1 MALFWLIIF
10 AVIVSIV
17 AVVVKKE
24 NDEEQAQQAATKPE
38 PIKDD
43 PLVVAQRLLA
53 LTEAAT
59 QAKESGHDDVYQA
72 IMANTYDGPLPERR
86 TDGGWTSIFDDLRIL
101 SIAGINHRQNIVRY
115 KGRNTVALVP
125 EPSNEFDP
133 DAIKVV
139 AEDGHHLGYI
149 HRDQTDMVR
158 SWARDKFPFY
168 CVAMITE
175 HDDELNEHHFYTGYI
190 YIKKTKDEK
199 TNVGDG
205 ERLDTHRL

>member
-1 MALFWLIIF
+1 MALFWLIIII
-10 AVIVSIV
+10 VILWM
-17 AVVVKKE
+17 VVKVVTSDTTPEQQQEPEKS
-24 NDEEQAQQAATKPE
+24 DEDVLANAN
-38 PIKDD
+38 
-43 PLVVAQRLLA
+43 RLLA

-86 TDGGWTSIFDDLRIL
+86 SDGGWTSIFDDLRIL

-125 EPSNEFDP
+125 EPSNEFDH
-133 DAIKVV
+133 DAIKVI

-149 HRDQTDMVR
+149 HRDQTGMVR

-168 CVAMITE
+168 CVAMIQQ
-175 HDDELNEHHFYTGYI
+175 HDDEADGHRFCTGYL
-190 YIKKTKDEK
+190 YIKKIAE
-199 TNVGDG
+199 G
-205 ERLDTHRL
+205 